1 MFLSSFSLLSLAI
14 LGHASSQSVLGLKHP
29 ANSYAQSAYAAPY
42 DDGLFTPVEDLSALS
57 TDSFTTLSHP
67 FFPNYSVRIKQ
78 TTFDCD
84 TQSTSVHLSAC
95 HFLSSMLSTS
105 AYTGYIDNQARH
117 LFFYFFESR
126 NDPATDDIILWI
138 NGGKSQLSARRGLLD
153 NSLT

>member
-14 LGHASSQSVLGLKHP
+14 LGHTSSQSVLGFKLKHP
-29 ANSYAQSAYAAPY
+29 AANSYAQSAYVAPY
-42 DDGLFTPVEDLSALS
+42 DDGLFTPAEDLSALS
-57 TDSFTTLSHP
+57 TDSFTTLGHP

-84 TQSTSVHLSAC
+84 TKSTSVHLSAC
-95 HFLSSMLSTS
+95 HFLRSILSTS

-126 NDPATDDIILWI
+126 NNPATDDVVLWI
-138 NGGKSQLSARRGLLD
+138 NGGMS
-153 NSLT
+153 